1 MDNSLKAKKRMRQAR
16 IGTGIGA
23 DIDIRTNDDERRSPS
38 SIHSGPPVPSRSGT
52 SYNTAGGDFT
62 LSESLDE
69 LSSLCSTAG
78 LAPASPERIEL
89 MDSDEI
95 MGEQEVRRFV
105 LALQESGEDYIPLQ
119 KLLFGPQ
126 TRNELSHLHHSLIE
140 MVLAKMEDENILMYR
155 NQVIEFI

>member
-1 MDNSLKAKKRMRQAR
+1 MMQSLHQQRTSTSTPWNSAAEEGAAEEGAAEEGATEEGATEEAAMDAR
-16 IGTGIGA
+16 A
-23 DIDIRTNDDERRSPS
+23 AA
-38 SIHSGPPVPSRSGT
+38 
-52 SYNTAGGDFT
+52 AGV
-62 LSESLDE
+62 
-69 LSSLCSTAG
+69 TAG
-78 LAPASPERIEL
+78 LAPASPERLEL

-119 KLLFGPQ
+119 KLQFGPHVLMNGRLMP

>member
-1 MDNSLKAKKRMRQAR
+1 MMQSLHQQRTSTSTPWNSAAEEGAAEEGAAEEGAAEEGATEEGATEEAAMDAR
-16 IGTGIGA
+16 A
-23 DIDIRTNDDERRSPS
+23 AA
-38 SIHSGPPVPSRSGT
+38 
-52 SYNTAGGDFT
+52 AGV
-62 LSESLDE
+62 
-69 LSSLCSTAG
+69 TAG
-78 LAPASPERIEL
+78 LAPASPERMEL

>member
-1 MDNSLKAKKRMRQAR
+1 MDAR
-16 IGTGIGA
+16 A
-23 DIDIRTNDDERRSPS
+23 AA
-38 SIHSGPPVPSRSGT
+38 
-52 SYNTAGGDFT
+52 AGV
-62 LSESLDE
+62 
-69 LSSLCSTAG
+69 TAG
-78 LAPASPERIEL
+78 LAPASPERMEL

-126 TRNELSHLHHSLIE
+126 PRNELSHLHHSLIE